1 MSEIQEERLIDQQTQ
16 DLPILYSSSSDNDDD
31 QDFSTEE
38 ETETKDFQNQE
49 SIFAKQNLTIR
60 IKKTKL
66 HVIREQ
72 LTSES
77 PVFERMLQSEF
88 QEKDA
93 EEIILPG
100 KRVEDFVYFL
110 RCTLAGTDDDFTG
123 SQKSGCCQ
131 LQI

>member
-1 MSEIQEERLIDQQTQ
+1 MSELQEEQLIEQQTQ
-16 DLPILYSSSSDNDDD
+16 DVLCISSSSDTEDD

-38 ETETKDFQNQE
+38 ETETNDFQNKE

-72 LTSES
+72 LTRES

-93 EEIILPG
+93 EEITLPG

-123 SQKSGCCQ
+123 SQKFGCCQ